1 MEMERSCHNC
11 DAFVRQ
17 IVKGSAVLA
26 SFMAKDKH
34 RVIGEE
40 GA

>member
-1 MEMERSCHNC
+1 MKRSCHNC

-17 IVKGSAVLA
+17 IGKGSAVLT
-26 SFMAKDKH
+26 SFMAKYKR